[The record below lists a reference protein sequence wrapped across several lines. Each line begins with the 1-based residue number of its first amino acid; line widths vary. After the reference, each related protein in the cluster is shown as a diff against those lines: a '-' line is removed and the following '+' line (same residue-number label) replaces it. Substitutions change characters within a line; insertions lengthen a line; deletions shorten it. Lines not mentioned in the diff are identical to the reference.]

1 MTTHTLPNAFDKCH
15 DQAVI
20 NHIHSFIIILI
31 RAPSWLRLIPRTR
44 TRQLGTRFGRSG
56 FFAFGNKMVIV
67 ITVVVVVD
75 AQVEQSAQ
83 TVLDGID

>member
-1 MTTHTLPNAFDKCH
+1 M
-15 DQAVI
+15 
-20 NHIHSFIIILI
+20 I
-31 RAPSWLRLIPRTR
+31 RAPNWLRLIPRTR
-44 TRQLGTRFGRSG
+44 TRQLGTRFGHSG

-75 AQVEQSAQ
+75 VDDQVEQSAQ